1 MRKLLLNLFV
11 IFAMTCNFVLG
22 QSVGEKHNSL
32 ILEYLAQDPE
42 ITNINKY
49 DIGNSFYQIYRNL
62 YEDDSD
68 PATAEKLNEI
78 LDVVFINENISSFS
92 NTDFYRMID
101 YSEGQG
107 YITPRLAVFA
117 KDLVNNEFHSYTEMT
132 QFIDNFKNSTENLT
146 VDEIR
151 SLDTARDIVLNSHSL
166 WASVYRTK
174 DPTAAVIVADLV
186 GGFVFSPL
194 TVLAPIASGM
204 ISLAVH
210 ACTKK
215 KSC

>member
-1 MRKLLLNLFV
+1 MRNLLLNLFV
-11 IFAMTCNFVLG
+11 IFAMTSNFVLG
-22 QSVGEKHNSL
+22 QSVGEKHNRL

-49 DIGNSFYQIYRNL
+49 DIGNSFYQIYCNV
-62 YEDDSD
+62 YESDRD
-68 PATAEKLNEI
+68 PAIAEKLNEI

-101 YSEGQG
+101 YSEVQG

-117 KDLVNNEFHSYTEMT
+117 KDFVNNEFHSYTEMT
-132 QFIDNFKNSTENLT
+132 EFIDHFKNSTENLT
-146 VDEIR
+146 LDEIR
-151 SLDTARDIVLNSHSL
+151 SLDIAKDVVLNSHSL
-166 WASVYRTK
+166 WASVNRTK
-174 DPTAAVIVADLV
+174 DPVAAVIVADMV
-186 GGFVFSPL
+186 GTFTFAPL
-194 TVLAPIASGM
+194 PLLAPIAGGM